1 MMTAAINERHLP
13 LLEWN
18 KPTAEARPPLFG
30 VVIAAFNALRFLDGC
45 MDSLA
50 RQSCREFEVILLY
63 TLQKDEARSP
73 VVEKC
78 AAFAD
83 RNAEIAVKL
92 VFDENGLK
100 PGPARNLAIGL
111 GSAPWC
117 AILDA
122 DDFWEPDKLQI
133 VKDEINRDDGVE
145 FVFHGCRVHDQV
157 ENRVFIDTQPLS
169 IIDRPFERLLFS
181 GNFVPHSTACY
192 QRERFEATAGYGAEA
207 CEDWDLWLRMFYPGI
222 KVRYISEPLMNY
234 VVHGNNL
241 HRNRILENLNSK
253 TAIFERG
260 FQRGGFKG
268 AIWRIRRRRAL
279 ARLHHLASVEAW
291 RNGDARAG
299 RTYWLSGTAWW
310 PFSLRGTLAAL
321 AVFTSID
328 LLELVHRWRTA
339 RP

>member
-1 MMTAAINERHLP
+1 MTVAIHDRHLS
-13 LLEWN
+13 LLGWN
-18 KPTAEARPPLFG
+18 QTTPEARTPVFG
-30 VVIAAFNALRFLDGC
+30 VVIAAFNALRFLDDC

-50 RQSCREFEVILLY
+50 RQSYREFEVILLY

-78 AAFAD
+78 AAFAY
-83 RNAEIAVKL
+83 RNPEIAVKL
-92 VFDENGLK
+92 AFDENGLK

-111 GSAPWC
+111 SAAPWC

-122 DDFWEPDKLQI
+122 DDFWEPGKLQR
-133 VKDEINRDDGVE
+133 VKEEIDREADVE
-145 FVFHGCRVHDQV
+145 FVFHGCRVHDRV
-157 ENRVFIDTQPLS
+157 EDRVFIDTHPPS

-192 QRERFEATAGYGAEA
+192 RRERFEATAGYGAEA
-207 CEDWDLWLRMFYPGI
+207 CEDWDLWLRMFYLGI
-222 KVRYISEPLMNY
+222 KVRYIAVPLMNY

-253 TAIFERG
+253 VAIFERG

-299 RTYWLSGTAWW
+299 RAYWLSGTAWW
-310 PFSLRGTLAAL
+310 PFSLRVALAAL
-321 AVFTSID
+321 AVFASID
-328 LLELVHRWRTA
+328 LLKLVHRWRTA